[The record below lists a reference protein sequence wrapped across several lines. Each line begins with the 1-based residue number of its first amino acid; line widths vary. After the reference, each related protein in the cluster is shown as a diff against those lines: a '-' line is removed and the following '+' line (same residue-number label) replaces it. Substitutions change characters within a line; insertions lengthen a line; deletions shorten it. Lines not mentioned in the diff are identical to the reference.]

1 MISIVENN
9 GVLIITTIVILLIF
23 LALLEIFH
31 KYRQRRPIFEFP
43 ASDLEPSGYRFR
55 KRDKFAFYGRKLARK
70 VMKIDKQ
77 NAVSRLTQSF
87 LQYSS
92 SEDEIDDDSGSD
104 SKFIGPAEEYLDT
117 DDDEEEKCNDSLE
130 KSPIISHDLCFLLD
144 GFHVFRIFDPSVF
157 SELHSHLVSIPV
169 AANQYLYRSGDT
181 DDSIY
186 VVLSGTIR
194 VYIDDKGSGSPC
206 IIKMAH
212 RGDGVSSLLSFID
225 VLTGS
230 PSVFKSVCAKATI
243 DSMVLKVPVSAF
255 LHILNKNP
263 EVLIRIVQHIMARIQ
278 RVILVA
284 LHQYLGL
291 TKELMHESLFLNRNS
306 INKDEEHS
314 IDDALTGFMKEL
326 NFENVE
332 FLREKIS
339 FRAIESGD
347 SIMTEDFHNDAGLVY
362 IISGNLIMSMKGES
376 ESHKDQILYIAS
388 KGEIVGQL
396 ALLTGEANFYT
407 ARAREKTKVAMI
419 TKEVLF
425 NILSESPEMV
435 LSLAHRTI
443 SCLSPMVRCVDFA
456 LEWINIDSGK
466 VIYRQGD
473 KTDCTYIVLSG
484 RLRSFINAGIK
495 KQMLNEYS
503 RGDMVGLVDVVTSD
517 NRYQT
522 VMAVRDSEL
531 CKVPGQLLHLL
542 KIRYPVV
549 VSKLISLLG
558 KRLIGTWNM
567 GPGRTIGTKSAL
579 NEGSQFTTVALFSG
593 SHSVPLTAFAS
604 ELTHALT
611 IVGSVIHISSCTIY
625 DRFGPTAMDSN
636 HEFRLTSWLGQQED
650 RYDVVVYQSDNDMS
664 EWTLRC
670 LRQADVIFNLVI
682 ASGPTDVTQR
692 EKDLEFVAKRVR
704 KELVLIHDETITC
717 PKGTR
722 FWLRKRPWI
731 SSHFHLQVPKRFLT
745 KRNEKRVIEFYK
757 RRMNNNAPN
766 INSDFS
772 RLARHITGS
781 SVGIVLGGGG
791 ARGAAHIGMLKS
803 IQEAGIPID
812 KVGGVSIGAF
822 IGGLWCSSR
831 DISSVA
837 QKARTYFHRL
847 ATRFLLPLLDITY
860 PYTSILSG
868 SYFNYT
874 LMETFDED
882 LYIEDLWL
890 PFFCVTTDITCSQER
905 VHTKGIF
912 WKYCRASMS
921 YAWLL
926 PPICD
931 PEDGHL
937 LMDGCYVNNVPGDI
951 MARQQCK
958 YILAIDV
965 ATLDDRNLY
974 NYGDSLSG
982 WWVLWKK
989 INPFSRSVKIPDQSE
1004 IQLRLAFCSH
1014 YKNLEELKSNPNYEY
1029 IQPPVDRYLPGNFN
1043 MFDDILEVGYH
1054 HGKTYFTGLRKA
1066 CDNSAVSEEEDLFPT
1081 SGRTYHIPPWLPAR
1095 KDYKKQWVLQNRK
1108 RNESEQSYS
1117 FTDLADMVCQHI
1129 RDNSDNGSVTLSRS
1143 NSSSGFRSRTG
1154 SNSSKRS
1161 KLRHSS
1167 GSGVIKTISA
1177 NNIDSDGFY
1186 HL

>member
-55 KRDKFAFYGRKLARK
+55 KKKEISLPSMDVNSLE
-70 VMKIDKQ
+70 
-77 NAVSRLTQSF
+77 N
-87 LQYSS
+87 

-117 DDDEEEKCNDSLE
+117 DDDEEEEKCNDSLE

-230 PSVFKSVCAKATI
+230 PSVFKS
-243 DSMVLKVPVSAF
+243 
-255 LHILNKNP
+255 
-263 EVLIRIVQHIMARIQ
+263 

-704 KELVLIHDETITC
+704 KRTL
-717 PKGTR
+717 
-722 FWLRKRPWI
+722 
-731 SSHFHLQVPKRFLT
+731 PKRFLT

-812 KVGGVSIGAF
+812 KVGGGVSIGAF

-951 MARQQCK
+951 MARQQC
-958 YILAIDV
+958 
-965 ATLDDRNLY
+965 N
-974 NYGDSLSG
+974 LSG

-1004 IQLRLAFCSH
+1004 IQLRLA
-1014 YKNLEELKSNPNYEY
+1014 
-1029 IQPPVDRYLPGNFN
+1029 YLPGNFN

-1081 SGRTYHIPPWLPAR
+1081 SGRT
-1095 KDYKKQWVLQNRK
+1095 K

-1177 NNIDSDGFY
+1177 NNIDSDGFITFRTISIFSQLFEKNKKKTELIY
-1186 HL
+1186 

>member
-55 KRDKFAFYGRKLARK
+55 KKKEISLPSMDVNSLE
-70 VMKIDKQ
+70 
-77 NAVSRLTQSF
+77 N
-87 LQYSS
+87 

-117 DDDEEEKCNDSLE
+117 DDDEEEEKCNDSLE

-230 PSVFKSVCAKATI
+230 PSVFKS
-243 DSMVLKVPVSAF
+243 
-255 LHILNKNP
+255 
-263 EVLIRIVQHIMARIQ
+263 

-704 KELVLIHDETITC
+704 KRTL
-717 PKGTR
+717 
-722 FWLRKRPWI
+722 
-731 SSHFHLQVPKRFLT
+731 PKRFLT

-812 KVGGVSIGAF
+812 KVGGGVSIGAF

-951 MARQQCK
+951 MARQQC
-958 YILAIDV
+958 
-965 ATLDDRNLY
+965 N
-974 NYGDSLSG
+974 LSG

-1004 IQLRLAFCSH
+1004 IQLRLA
-1014 YKNLEELKSNPNYEY
+1014 
-1029 IQPPVDRYLPGNFN
+1029 YLPGNFN

-1081 SGRTYHIPPWLPAR
+1081 SGRT
-1095 KDYKKQWVLQNRK
+1095 K

-1177 NNIDSDGFY
+1177 NNIDSDGFITFRRGGKY
-1186 HL
+1186 PLNRT